1 MKYKVGDKVRVREW
15 DDMEKEFGLD
25 EYGGIVVCGFS
36 FDINMKELCGKEF
49 VVESVGEYSHSY
61 LLSGAGPYGFSE
73 GMLESVEEKEAVNHP
88 SHYQGK

>member
-36 FDINMKELCGKEF
+36 FDINMK
-49 VVESVGEYSHSY
+49 
-61 LLSGAGPYGFSE
+61 
-73 GMLESVEEKEAVNHP
+73 
-88 SHYQGK
+88 